1 MKGTKK
7 NCSKEQ
13 PKLEEEKTNKAL
25 DETTVE
31 VNADPEQGPLDGASA
46 IVNMVKTVFPE
57 DDNGEVEQFQRTA
70 KIMASYELGVCSI
83 TDKEDNVMFT
93 VRIDEMM
100 QVLFAS
106 AGAYKKMKESGEKP
120 DENEKPL

>member
-13 PKLEEEKTNKAL
+13 TKLKDEKSNKAM
-25 DETTVE
+25 DGTEVE

-46 IVNMVKTVFPE
+46 IVNMVKTVFHGE
-57 DDNGEVEQFQRTA
+57 ENGKIDQFQMTG

-83 TDKEDNVMFT
+83 TAQEDNVMFT
-93 VRIDEMM
+93 VRLDEIM
-100 QVLFAS
+100 QVLFTS
-106 AGAYKKMKESGEKP
+106 AGAYKKMKENGDKP
-120 DENEKPL
+120 DDTKKES